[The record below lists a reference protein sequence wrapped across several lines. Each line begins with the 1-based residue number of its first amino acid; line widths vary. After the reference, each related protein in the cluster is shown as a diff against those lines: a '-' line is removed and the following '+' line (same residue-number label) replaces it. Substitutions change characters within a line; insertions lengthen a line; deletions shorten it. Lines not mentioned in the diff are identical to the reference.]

1 MKKHN
6 EGYTLVLVLVVM
18 LVLTTVATAIL
29 TFSVS
34 NLKNQQAMVERME
47 AKYEAM
53 GALEV
58 IESKLHKIE
67 IEGGKK
73 GESAGDIIKEQIN
86 EQINEICNNE
96 SFADMNI
103 TVTYPTWNESTS
115 GTGKFEENYTF
126 LITVQKNGVSI
137 SCKWALIL
145 KGDRTEKTVS
155 DVTEKTYTFSEI
167 TFDYASYDISTVIS
181 TDNNQ
186 ESTVTT
192 TSEEGGGSE

>member
-34 NLKNQQAMVERME
+34 NLKNQQGMVDRME
-47 AKYEAM
+47 AKYAAM

-58 IESKLHKIE
+58 IESQLHIIE
-67 IEGGKK
+67 IEGEKK

-86 EQINEICNNE
+86 EICNNE
-96 SFADMNI
+96 SSVDMNI

-115 GTGKFEENYTF
+115 GTGNFEENYTF
-126 LITVQKNGVSI
+126 LITVQKNSVSI
-137 SCKWALIL
+137 SCEWSLIIM
-145 KGDRTEKTVS
+145 GTRTEQTVS

-181 TDNNQ
+181 KDNNQ
-186 ESTVTT
+186 ESTATT
-192 TSEEGGGSE
+192 TSEEGGATS